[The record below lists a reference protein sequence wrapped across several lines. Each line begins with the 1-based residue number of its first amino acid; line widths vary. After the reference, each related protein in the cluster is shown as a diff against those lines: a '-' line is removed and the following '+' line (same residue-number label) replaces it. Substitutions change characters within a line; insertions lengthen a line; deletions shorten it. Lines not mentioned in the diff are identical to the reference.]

1 MPQWKQH
8 SILFLPFFVCLFV
21 CLFFCTKFW
30 SLYLEKAT
38 YNSRR
43 NGTTHS
49 YQCVQYFCVSEQ
61 WYGCLCLRFLTCAQM
76 LMHAIAHGGCMK
88 TIRESAMTEDC
99 GIKIP
104 CCKGKLNLGQYRTWL
119 FSLTHP
125 AIWAIRPKKLE
136 VTVKW
141 ERSPNFLLLSRTFK
155 DK

>member
-8 SILFLPFFVCLFV
+8 SSLFVCLFV

-104 CCKGKLNLGQYRTWL
+104 CCNDRRLWDKNPLLQWEIKLGSIPHLAFQSHTPCHLSYPPREAGSNCEMRT
-119 FSLTHP
+119 
-125 AIWAIRPKKLE
+125 
-136 VTVKW
+136 
-141 ERSPNFLLLSRTFK
+141 
-155 DK
+155 